1 MLDRQSNPASDKVR
15 VIAVTGDA
23 DLEQSLRSTFGSNG
37 KIDLSVV
44 QGSLLENEAKFEA
57 GDASVVI
64 VDLTASDDE
73 MAALQRLMS
82 RIRRWPPVIVVTQAF
97 SPEVA
102 RRLVH
107 MRVADFLVKPV
118 NPIDVVRACARV
130 AQGPADEEVREAQIY
145 TFLPAAGGVGVTTIA
160 IQTAMTLL
168 NSGPRGSVKTC
179 LVDLDFQH
187 GACADYLDLEPRLDL
202 GEIEPRPERL
212 DRQLLGVMLSQHS
225 TGLSLIAAPNRPA
238 EMRSF
243 DPNVVTRL
251 LDLVSSHFDY
261 VVIDMPRTWFSWTD
275 SVLVGSNKLFIISEM
290 TVPGLRHAKQLVT
303 AVSER
308 LGQGPHPL
316 IIVNRF
322 EQRMFASGLRRSDI
336 KQALGHAFA
345 GTLPNNYALVREA
358 IDRGIPL
365 EEVKK
370 GNNVVTELKKIILQ
384 QPAKDG
390 AKTDADEKKK
400 EWSLFGAR

>member
-1 MLDRQSNPASDKVR
+1 MLDRPSKDAPEKVR
-15 VIAVTGDA
+15 VIAVTADA
-23 DLEQSLRSTFGSNG
+23 EFEQSLRSIFGG
-37 KIDLSVV
+37 KIDLAVV
-44 QGSLLENEAKFEA
+44 TGGLLESEAKFDP

-64 VDLTASDDE
+64 IDLNTTDKDE
-73 MAALQRLMS
+73 MAALQRLMG
-82 RIRRWPPVIVVTQAF
+82 RIGRWPPVVVVTPAF
-97 SPEVA
+97 NAEVA

-118 NPIDVVRACARV
+118 NPIDLVRACARV
-130 AQGPADEEVREAQIY
+130 AQGPGDDEIKEAQIY

-160 IQTAMTLL
+160 IQTAMTLM

-212 DRQLLGVMLSQHS
+212 DRQLLGIMLSQHS
-225 TGLSLIAAPNRPA
+225 SGLSVIAAPNRPA

-275 SVLVGSNKLFIISEM
+275 SVLVGSNKLFIVSEM

-303 AVSER
+303 AITER
-308 LGQGPHPL
+308 LGQSPHPQV
-316 IIVNRF
+316 IVNRF
-322 EQRMFASGLRRSDI
+322 EHRLFATGLRRSDI
-336 KQALGHAFA
+336 KQALGAAFS
-345 GTLPNNYALVREA
+345 GTIPNNYRLVREA

-365 EEVKK
+365 EEVKA
-370 GNNVVTELKKIILQ
+370 GSNVATELKKLVLQ
-384 QPAKDG
+384 RPDSKDG
-390 AKTDADEKKK
+390 AKADTAEKKK

>member
-1 MLDRQSNPASDKVR
+1 MLDRQSNSASDKVR

-64 VDLTASDDE
+64 VDLNASDEE

-82 RIRRWPPVIVVTQAF
+82 RIGRWPPVIVVTQAF

-107 MRVADFLVKPV
+107 MRVADFLVKPI

-130 AQGPADEEVREAQIY
+130 AQGPADDEVREAQIY

-308 LGQGPHPL
+308 LGQGPHPQ

-322 EQRMFASGLRRSDI
+322 EQRMFASGLRRGDI